1 MAKEMTMADESGDS
15 LWWMGIIEGSLTILF
30 GIAALFWPGL
40 TLTVLVILFSAYIL
54 IWGVIEIVRSFMEIG
69 KGMWW
74 LRLIFGLFALGVG
87 VFLVRNPE
95 VSFGTLVL
103 LIGFTFIVRGL
114 MDIVGSLIEKQNAT
128 ARTLSIIGGA
138 AAIILGIFVLRQPVE
153 GGVAFVWLLGL
164 FALFFGPLM
173 IAMAFDVHKV
183 TDNYERAM

>member
-1 MAKEMTMADESGDS
+1 MAREIMIDNETGDS
-15 LWWMGIIEGSLTILF
+15 LWWMGVVEGALTILF

-40 TLTVLVILFSAYIL
+40 TLTVLVYLFSAYVL
-54 IWGVIEIVRSFMEIG
+54 IWGVVEIIHSFIDIG
-69 KGMWW
+69 KGNWW

-87 VFLVRNPE
+87 VYLVRNPE

-114 MDIVGSLIEKQNAT
+114 MDIIGSLVEKRSAT
-128 ARTLSIIGGA
+128 SRTLSIIGGA

-183 TDNYERAM
+183 VDRHERPL